1 MTEKSLDK
9 WFDFPA
15 GCYCG
20 LVVREPSAKKLMKI
34 LYRQTQEIKE
44 FLNQNKEDLAPSNW
58 TLAYPGG
65 KQTVIKYTC
74 RQDEWDSVDSRI
86 KLYDATARM
95 KYIDEGLFI
104 SDENSLTAG
113 EEAVAEYYR
122 VSGTEPV
129 NNNQGK

>member
-44 FLNQNKEDLAPSNW
+44 FLNQHKEDLTLSNW
-58 TLAYPGG
+58 TLAYPDG
-65 KQTVIKYTC
+65 KQTAIKYTC
-74 RQDEWDSVDSRI
+74 HQDEWDSVDSRI

-104 SDENSLTAG
+104 SDENSLTAR

-122 VSGTEPV
+122 VSGTEPI